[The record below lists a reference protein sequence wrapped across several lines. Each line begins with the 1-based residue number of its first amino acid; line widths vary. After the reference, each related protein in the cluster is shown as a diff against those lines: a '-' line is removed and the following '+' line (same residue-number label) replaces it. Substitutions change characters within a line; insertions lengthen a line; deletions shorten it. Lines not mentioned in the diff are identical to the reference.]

1 MFLCQWSL
9 DIVFGKQGEAL
20 KIIKA
25 WGAEKMKS
33 SGFAKS
39 TNNRVYTGFI
49 GETPAHIV
57 DEYVFSSLDDFEKA
71 IADMAQP
78 QFTQYAE
85 QISTIIIPGSQKW
98 NIYKLIE

>member
-33 SGFAKS
+33 SGFVKS

-57 DEYVFSSLDDFEKA
+57 DEYVFNSLDDFEKA

-78 QFTQYAE
+78 QFKQYAE
-85 QISTIIIPGSQKW
+85 QISTIIIPGSQIW
-98 NIYKLIE
+98 QIYKIVD

>member
-39 TNNRVYTGFI
+39 TNNRVYTGYI
-49 GETPAHIV
+49 GKTPAHIV
-57 DEYVFSSLDDFEKA
+57 DEYVFNSLDDFEKA
-71 IADMAQP
+71 ITDMAQP
-78 QFTQYAE
+78 QFKRFAE

-98 NIYKLIE
+98 LIYKIIE